1 MKKCSKGD
9 RLIGYRYFLIND
21 EEYEVNSL
29 YYFRESAIERKLD
42 FNHDNNAPILVYDNS
57 LPYFK
62 ELLRSNINKSL
73 RENICLVSET
83 EINDFADENAE
94 ELNRLYEHY
103 SNTYNKCA
111 SVSGGYLK
119 PLCSPKKHNE
129 CTSDDKK
136 QLKLF
141 ENKKTEDKPNKT
153 IIRDYELE
161 EGNYQICTCYLGE
174 DKTID
179 ILVKSDITTDN
190 NLKTTCR
197 VSFNNLYEDDLSM
210 TTLKT
215 YTKRFINEDDYSHN
229 FDIFLID
236 TEIKFSEDYNVIE
249 ARNLKQVLEEEYGKQ
264 QIYTIEQI
272 KNVLATNRKNQAKQK
287 VKSLTGKY

>member
-1 MKKCSKGD
+1 MYLSESVTSLYKYSWLSLDFFALDKIPVKVEGVYEKCSKGD

-83 EINDFADENAE
+83 EINVFADENAE

-129 CTSDDKK
+129 CIIKPNDVVV
-136 QLKLF
+136 
-141 ENKKTEDKPNKT
+141 KTEK
-153 IIRDYELE
+153 
-161 EGNYQICTCYLGE
+161 
-174 DKTID
+174 
-179 ILVKSDITTDN
+179 
-190 NLKTTCR
+190 
-197 VSFNNLYEDDLSM
+197 
-210 TTLKT
+210 
-215 YTKRFINEDDYSHN
+215 
-229 FDIFLID
+229 
-236 TEIKFSEDYNVIE
+236 
-249 ARNLKQVLEEEYGKQ
+249 
-264 QIYTIEQI
+264 
-272 KNVLATNRKNQAKQK
+272 AKQK
-287 VKSLTGKY
+287 IKSLKKDD